1 MKLCSATNGRFMFNL
16 SKSIKTHG
24 ILVRELH
31 AGHREKIRAHLLE
44 LSDTDRTLRFGMY
57 TSNEVIERYVAGID
71 FLNDSVF
78 GVFDNELRLIG
89 LAHLGYPLFGN
100 QTNKT
105 AEFGV
110 SVSEAGRGKG
120 IGSALFKRAATHARN
135 TNIEILYVHCLSS
148 NKVMMHIAK
157 KAGMDIEFSY
167 GEADAYLR
175 LMPPDNSSIISEAV
189 QAQVADIDYAI
200 KRNFKNS
207 KNIFLNIWPFATS
220 TK

>member
-1 MKLCSATNGRFMFNL
+1 MFNL
-16 SKSIKTHG
+16 SKSIKNHS

-31 AGHREKIRAHLLE
+31 SGHREKILDHLLE
-44 LSDTDRTLRFGMY
+44 LSDADRTLRFGMY
-57 TSNEVIERYVAGID
+57 TSNAVIERYVAGID

-78 GVFDNELRLIG
+78 GVFDSGLRLIG
-89 LAHLGYPLFGN
+89 LAHLGYPLLGN

-110 SVSEAGRGKG
+110 SVSQSGRGKG

-135 TNIEILYVHCLSS
+135 TNIQILYVHCLSS

-175 LMPPDNSSIISEAV
+175 LTPPDNASIMSEAV

-200 KRNFKNS
+200 KRNLKNS
-207 KNIFLNIWPFATS
+207 KSIFLNIWPFVTS
-220 TK
+220 AK

>member
-1 MKLCSATNGRFMFNL
+1 MKLCSATNKGFMFNL
-16 SKSIKTHG
+16 SKSIKNHSV
-24 ILVRELH
+24 LVRELH
-31 AGHREKIRAHLLE
+31 AGHREKILDHLLG
-44 LSDTDRTLRFGMY
+44 LSNDDRTLRFGMY
-57 TSNEVIERYVAGID
+57 TSDEVIKRYVASID

-78 GVFDNELRLIG
+78 GVFDNELHLIG

-110 SVSEAGRGKG
+110 SVSQSGRGIG
-120 IGSALFKRAATHARN
+120 IGSALFKRASTHARN
-135 TNIEILYVHCLSS
+135 THIEILYVHCLSS

-157 KAGMDIEFSY
+157 KAGMAIEFSY

-175 LMPPDNSSIISEAV
+175 LTPPNNASIMSEAV
-189 QAQVADIDYAI
+189 QAQAADIDYAI

-207 KNIFLNIWPFATS
+207 KNIFSTIWPFATS
-220 TK
+220 IK

>member
-1 MKLCSATNGRFMFNL
+1 MFNL

-31 AGHREKIRAHLLE
+31 AGHREKILAHLLE

-78 GVFDNELRLIG
+78 GVFDNGLRLIG
-89 LAHLGYPLFGN
+89 LAHLGYPLLGN

-120 IGSALFKRAATHARN
+120 VGSALFKRAATHARN
-135 TNIEILYVHCLSS
+135 TNIKILYVHCLSS

-175 LMPPDNSSIISEAV
+175 LAPPDNASIMSEAV

-200 KRNFKNS
+200 KRNLKNS
-207 KNIFLNIWPFATS
+207 KNIFLNLWPFATS

>member
-1 MKLCSATNGRFMFNL
+1 MFNL

-31 AGHREKIRAHLLE
+31 AGHREKILTHLLE

>member
-1 MKLCSATNGRFMFNL
+1 MFNL

-31 AGHREKIRAHLLE
+31 AGHREKILTHLLE

-57 TSNEVIERYVAGID
+57 TSNEVIERYVASID

>member
-1 MKLCSATNGRFMFNL
+1 MFNL
-16 SKSIKTHG
+16 SKSIMTRG

-31 AGHREKIRAHLLE
+31 AGHREKILTHLLE
-44 LSDTDRTLRFGMY
+44 LSDADRTLRFGMY

-200 KRNFKNS
+200 KRKFKNS

>member
-1 MKLCSATNGRFMFNL
+1 MKLCSATNKGFMFNL

-31 AGHREKIRAHLLE
+31 TGHREKILTHLLE

-78 GVFDNELRLIG
+78 GVFDSKLHLIG

-110 SVSEAGRGKG
+110 SVSQTGRGKG
-120 IGSALFKRAATHARN
+120 IGSALFKRAAMHARN

-175 LMPPDNSSIISEAV
+175 LMPPDNASIMSEAV

-200 KRNFKNS
+200 KRNLKNS
-207 KNIFLNIWPFATS
+207 KNIFLNLWPFATS

>member
-1 MKLCSATNGRFMFNL
+1 MFNL

-31 AGHREKIRAHLLE
+31 AGHREKILTHLLE
-44 LSDTDRTLRFGMY
+44 LSDADRTLRFGMY

-78 GVFDNELRLIG
+78 GVFDTELRLIG

-175 LMPPDNSSIISEAV
+175 LVPPDNSSIISEAV

-200 KRNFKNS
+200 KRKFKNS

>member
-1 MKLCSATNGRFMFNL
+1 MFNL
-16 SKSIKTHG
+16 SKSIKTRG

-31 AGHREKIRAHLLE
+31 SGHREKILTHLLE

>member
-1 MKLCSATNGRFMFNL
+1 MFNL

-31 AGHREKIRAHLLE
+31 TGHREKILTHLLE

-78 GVFDNELRLIG
+78 GVFDSKLHLTG

-110 SVSEAGRGKG
+110 SVSQTGRGKG
-120 IGSALFKRAATHARN
+120 IGSALFKRAAMHARN

-175 LMPPDNSSIISEAV
+175 LMPPDNASIMSEAV

-200 KRNFKNS
+200 KRNLKNS
-207 KNIFLNIWPFATS
+207 KNIFLNLWPFATS

>member
-1 MKLCSATNGRFMFNL
+1 MFNL
-16 SKSIKTHG
+16 SKSLKTHS

-31 AGHREKIRAHLLE
+31 AGHREKILAHLLE
-44 LSDTDRTLRFGMY
+44 LSDDDRTLRFGMY
-57 TSNEVIERYVAGID
+57 TSDTVIERYVASID

-78 GVFDNELRLIG
+78 GVFDSDLRLIG

-110 SVSEAGRGKG
+110 SVSKAGRGKG

-175 LMPPDNSSIISEAV
+175 LTPPDNASIMSEAV

-200 KRNFKNS
+200 KRNLKNS
-207 KNIFLNIWPFATS
+207 KSIFLNIWPFAAS